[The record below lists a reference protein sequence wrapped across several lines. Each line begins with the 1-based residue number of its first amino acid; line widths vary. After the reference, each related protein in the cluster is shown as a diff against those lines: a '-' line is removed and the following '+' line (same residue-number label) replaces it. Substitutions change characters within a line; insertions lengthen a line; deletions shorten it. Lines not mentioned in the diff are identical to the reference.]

1 MQRLEF
7 TLSQSMSRTFRS
19 KDLFS
24 TGTGNLVRSA
34 VPVEKDLV
42 VYVVRTA
49 HGTCLYGR
57 VLLLIAVMLLTLLY
71 IHVPDCMYVFTCV
84 HAYNTVNYVPVQ
96 LDNKQP

>member
-1 MQRLEF
+1 
-7 TLSQSMSRTFRS
+7 MSRTFRS
-19 KDLFS
+19 KDFS
-24 TGTGNLVRSA
+24 QLVQVTWLGQLYQLR
-34 VPVEKDLV
+34 KILWYM
-42 VYVVRTA
+42 YVRHSTV
-49 HGTCLYGR
+49 YGR